1 MCFQTNNQN
10 GRIGRSNSNSTI
22 NSAINSSF
30 DRGSEIS
37 GRKSFREGSITRIK
51 NIFGSNKKIDDR
63 GKNDDN
69 SLDSLTETVASK
81 HKKIKEMEDKVLKL
95 ISENEDLIKEN
106 DRIKRCARKMDQEI
120 KALRQTRTC

>member
-69 SLDSLTETVASK
+69 ESIGSIGL
-81 HKKIKEMEDKVLKL
+81 
-95 ISENEDLIKEN
+95 
-106 DRIKRCARKMDQEI
+106 EI
-120 KALRQTRTC
+120 IIFK